1 MIRPVQF
8 GFNAE
13 TAVDNAFQQKND
25 AVSSQET
32 QNKALAEF
40 DSFVG
45 KLREVG
51 VTVHAVDD
59 TNDPHTPDSIFPN
72 NWISFHEDA
81 TICLYPM
88 AAKSRRLERKATVLQ
103 YLEDKF
109 LVKTVIDFTRHEKH
123 GKYLEGT
130 GSMIL
135 DRENHIAY
143 GSISER
149 TDRELFEKF
158 CQLMGYQ
165 PVTFHSVD
173 QNGKPI
179 YHTNVIMFVADKY
192 AVVCFD
198 AISFEKEKEVVRQ
211 ELEKSGKAIV
221 SLTYKQLNSFGGNML
236 QVKGSSGNICVMST
250 QAYESLDFQQIEQIK
265 TFDKIVH
272 SDLATIEANG
282 GGSARCMMA
291 EVFLQAK

>member
-13 TAVDNAFQQKND
+13 TAVDNAFQQKDD

-32 QNKALAEF
+32 QNKALTEF

-45 KLREVG
+45 KLREAG
-51 VTVHAVDD
+51 VTVHPVDD
-59 TNDPHTPDSIFPN
+59 TKDPHTPDSIFPN

-88 AAKSRRLERKATVLQ
+88 AAKSRRLERKASVLQ
-103 YLEDKF
+103 YIEEKF

-158 CQLMGYQ
+158 CQLMNYK
-165 PVTFHSVD
+165 PITFHSVD

-192 AVVCFD
+192 AVICLD
-198 AISFEKEKEVVRQ
+198 AISFEKEKEVVRK

-265 TFDKIVH
+265 KFDKIVH

-291 EVFLQAK
+291 EVFLQLK